1 MRKIIILTLLGSS
14 LFWSCFE
21 GDPLHDID
29 GRNLSNTNIHRD
41 TLYAVNSRS
50 VIGGRVTTALST
62 KLLLGAYEGFETRAL
77 IQFGTIPSDTLQI
90 DSLTLVLTSLANQG
104 EALGPIRGTAYL
116 VTSAWPESV
125 NEDETWNW
133 RDNISYLPE
142 YSASFEI
149 SAGSSQLHSIL
160 LPAAMMKVW
169 QDTVGGSKNFG
180 LLLNFDEAS
189 YIKQFSSVD
198 ALFSGQRPRLG
209 FSYYNTV
216 LDSTIHDT
224 IFVLQDAS
232 LIEFNGSLDPEKI
245 YVASGISVRSF
256 FEFDLSAIPASAAL
270 ATMNFTARRD
280 SLNSVYNPES
290 TQNMYL
296 RTVTTGFSE
305 LPYYQVDSTFT
316 KNLYYT
322 IELQQNDDQTLSIV
336 NGYRGTGSQN
346 FLQSILNGE
355 ITYGSFM
362 VQYKYEGE
370 DVSVYAIKDGP
381 DIDKSMKPALIVE
394 YYDIPEPRL

>member
-1 MRKIIILTLLGSS
+1 MRKLIFLTLIGSS
-14 LFWSCFE
+14 IFWSCLE

-29 GRNLSNTNIHRD
+29 GRNLSKTNIHRD
-41 TLYAVNSRS
+41 TLYAINSRT

-62 KLLLGAYEGFETRAL
+62 KLLLGAYKGFETRTL
-77 IQFGTIPSDTLQI
+77 IQFGTIPSDTLEI
-90 DSLTLVLTSLANQG
+90 DSLVLVLTSLSNQG
-104 EALGPIRGTAYL
+104 EAMGPIRGTAYL
-116 VTSAWPESV
+116 VTADWPESV

-142 YSASFEI
+142 YSSSFEI
-149 SAGSSQLHSIL
+149 SAESSQLHSIS

-180 LLLNFDEAS
+180 LLLDFNEAD

-209 FSYYNTV
+209 FSYYNTS
-216 LDSTIHDT
+216 LDSTIHDS
-224 IFVLQDAS
+224 IFVAKDAS
-232 LIEFNGSLDPEKI
+232 LIEFNGSFDPQKI
-245 YVASGISVRSF
+245 YIGSGISLRSF

-290 TQNMYL
+290 KQNMYL
-296 RTVTTGFSE
+296 RTVTTAFSE
-305 LPYYQVDSTFT
+305 LPSYQVDSTFT
-316 KNLYYT
+316 QNLYYT
-322 IELQQNDDQTLSIV
+322 IELQNNVDQTLSIV
-336 NGYRGTGSQN
+336 NAYRGTGSQN
-346 FLQSILNGE
+346 FLQSIVNGE

-370 DVSVYAIKDGP
+370 DVSVYAIKDGSGL
-381 DIDKSMKPALIVE
+381 DKNMKPALIVE